1 VSRGELDEILQQE
14 IGMTNLDD
22 LYKWFDENRD
32 IITKGHE
39 DEHVLLKDNT
49 VVSYFPDDDKAL
61 EYAQKSGFT
70 MGEFLIQE
78 CISKDEESMYY
89 YNEAVSFG

>member
-1 VSRGELDEILQQE
+1 MK
-14 IGMTNLDD
+14 MTDLDD

-32 IITKGHE
+32 TIINGHE
-39 DEHVLLKDNT
+39 GEHVLLKDHA
-49 VVSYFPDDDKAL
+49 VVSYFQNDAGAL
-61 EYAQKSGFT
+61 EYAKQSGFP

-78 CISKDEESMYY
+78 CISKDEECMYY

>member
-1 VSRGELDEILQQE
+1 MI
-14 IGMTNLDD
+14 NLDD

-32 IITKGHE
+32 IIKNGHE
-39 DEHVLLKDNT
+39 GEHVLLKDNA
-49 VVSYFPDDDKAL
+49 VVSYFLDDDKAL
-61 EYAQKSGFT
+61 EYAKKSGFT

-78 CISKDEESMYY
+78 CIPKDEESMYY

>member
-1 VSRGELDEILQQE
+1 
-14 IGMTNLDD
+14 MKNLDD

-32 IITKGHE
+32 TIIKGHE
-39 DEHVLLKDNT
+39 GNHVLLKDDK
-49 VVSYFPDDDKAL
+49 VVSYFHDDFEAL
-61 EYAQKSGFT
+61 EYAQKSGFE

-89 YNEAVSFG
+89 YNEAVSFE